1 MDKFQLAVPEEEVE
15 KLVASDLPAPPA
27 VGAGPGVGA
36 GG

>member
-15 KLVASDLPAPPA
+15 KLVASDLPAPAA
-27 VGAGPGVGA
+27 VGAGPIGGA